1 MQVSAKDIK
10 NHRNDCSEF
19 YSRFISMRFS
29 AYISA
34 FCINHKVTPNQI
46 TAMMLYSV
54 LVCLLFLMSSNYMH
68 HIIGAF
74 LLFSINIFDTSDGE
88 VARYTNKTSNLGIYY
103 DKLFQLVVDL
113 MVFAVVAYNQYLYF
127 GDLLH
132 VIPSVIFIFF
142 YMVDSYFKE
151 FFALLQKESEETDIK
166 NIKLQVSYE
175 RKDKLQ
181 FFLHITSSNTGFF
194 HLYWVFLLIDYILDT
209 SYIFQFSF
217 IMYLMLL
224 QIVKTVIRQYKI
236 IKILQD

>member
-1 MQVSAKDIK
+1 
-10 NHRNDCSEF
+10 
-19 YSRFISMRFS
+19 
-29 AYISA
+29 
-34 FCINHKVTPNQI
+34 
-46 TAMMLYSV
+46 
-54 LVCLLFLMSSNYMH
+54 
-68 HIIGAF
+68 
-74 LLFSINIFDTSDGE
+74 
-88 VARYTNKTSNLGIYY
+88 
-103 DKLFQLVVDL
+103 
-113 MVFAVVAYNQYLYF
+113 
-127 GDLLH
+127 
-132 VIPSVIFIFF
+132 
-142 YMVDSYFKE
+142 MVDSYFKE